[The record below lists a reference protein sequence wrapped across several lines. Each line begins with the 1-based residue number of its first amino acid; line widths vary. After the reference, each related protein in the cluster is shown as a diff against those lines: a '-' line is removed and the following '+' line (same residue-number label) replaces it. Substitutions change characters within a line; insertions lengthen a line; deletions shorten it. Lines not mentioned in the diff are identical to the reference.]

1 MPLQT
6 ILFVAY
12 IAGATLFAFTNWRSG
27 PFLIVLA
34 AALQDPI
41 RKTTPGAP
49 AWLILGV
56 APIFAAWAIGLI
68 SRHPGWWAEFRWREP
83 VLARAVT
90 VFAGGLVIP
99 VLIDLQYGIG
109 GIKLIIMGML
119 LYGVVIANLVLGFYY
134 GGDISVVRRL
144 FRWHVLVTAV
154 MLVGVVLEY
163 RLVYPDWYALG
174 TKAMGNTWIR
184 HIPGR
189 QIRMIAGFYR
199 SPDIMGWHATTAAL
213 LAMLLA
219 LTSRSFLP
227 RFAWMALSGWALLG
241 TFLCGRRKFFYMIP
255 FFLLAMTWLSLRR
268 RGSGAAKFA
277 ALGVVSL
284 ALFYGIYAAVGPYED
299 VAVYYFATARDT
311 VQRAQDFGIW
321 EMLGTFQQ
329 SGYLSK
335 GLGAAATGAHHLQSA
350 DDRPSTWQEGGLGRL
365 AVELGLP
372 GLLCAFWLAY
382 VLLRRLHAQA
392 RETGAAGTPTGDLY
406 LGVYALILAN
416 GASFVISGQ
425 IFGEPFVGFFFS
437 LLLGIALASTRE
449 REPALQSVA
458 LPRRV
463 AVPAALGAQNPG
475 LGGG

>member
-1 MPLQT
+1 MPIHTL
-6 ILFVAY
+6 LFVAY
-12 IAGATLFAFTNWRSG
+12 IVGATLFAFTSWRSG

-41 RKTTPGAP
+41 RKTTPEAP

-56 APIFAAWAIGLI
+56 APIFAAWTIGMI
-68 SRHPGWWAEFRWREP
+68 SRHPGWWSEFRWREP
-83 VLARAVT
+83 RLARGVEI
-90 VFAGGLVIP
+90 FGAGLIIP

-109 GIKLIIMGML
+109 GIKLIVMGML

-134 GGDISVVRRL
+134 GGDLGVVRRL

-163 RLVYPDWYALG
+163 RSVFPDWYALG
-174 TKAMGNTWIR
+174 TKAMGNVWIR
-184 HIPGR
+184 YIPGYNV
-189 QIRMIAGFYR
+189 RMISGFYR

-227 RFAWMALSGWALLG
+227 RLAWTAISGWALVG

-255 FFLLAMTWLSLRR
+255 LFLLAMTWLSLRR

-277 ALGVVSL
+277 ALGVVSMG
-284 ALFYGIYAAVGPYED
+284 LFYGIYAAVGPYED
-299 VAVYYFATARDT
+299 VAVYYFRTMGDTA
-311 VQRAQDFGIW
+311 QRAKDFGIW
-321 EMLGTFQQ
+321 EVVSTFQQ
-329 SGYLSK
+329 SGYLGQ
-335 GLGAAATGAHHLQSA
+335 GLGSAATGAHRLETS
-350 DDRPSTWQEGGLGRL
+350 DDRPRTWQEGGLGRL

-382 VLLRRLHAQA
+382 VLLVRLQAQA
-392 RETGAAGTPTGDLY
+392 RTSGASGGASGDLY

-416 GASFVISGQ
+416 GTSFVISGQ

-437 LLLGIALASTRE
+437 LLLGIALASTRLAA
-449 REPALQSVA
+449 PAFQPVA
-458 LPRRV
+458 LPRRSE
-463 AVPAALGAQNPG
+463 VPGPQAAE